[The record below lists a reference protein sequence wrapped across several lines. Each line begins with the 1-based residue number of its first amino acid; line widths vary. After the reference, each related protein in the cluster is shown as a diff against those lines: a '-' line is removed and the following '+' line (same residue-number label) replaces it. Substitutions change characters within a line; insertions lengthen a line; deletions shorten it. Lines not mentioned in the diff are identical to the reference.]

1 MLTVI
6 LHADLRIDSS
16 LPLRKRQRLSSPT
29 YDEQLEL
36 PSKDELRVIDQ
47 VELGLSQ
54 APSHYRKGTTSS
66 LSLFGVPSQ
75 DGSEVRA
82 AYGQSICPN

>member
-1 MLTVI
+1 MLTLI

-54 APSHYRKGTTSS
+54 APSHYRKGASNS
-66 LSLFGVPSQ
+66 SLFGVPSQ

-82 AYGQSICPN
+82 VYGQSICPT

>member
-1 MLTVI
+1 VLTVL

-16 LPLRKRQRLSSPT
+16 LPLRKRRRLSSPT

-36 PSKDELRVIDQ
+36 PSKDELKVIDQ
-47 VELGLSQ
+47 LELSLSQ
-54 APSHYRKGTTSS
+54 APSHYRKGTSS
-66 LSLFGVPSQ
+66 VPLFGVPSEPQ

-82 AYGQSICPN
+82 AYG